1 MRDAP
6 PLQIRGAPGAGSF
19 RTERAGRAVVGVVGG
34 VSIALLHDRI
44 FPCVQVRGES
54 MAPTFAASGE
64 RLLLDRPSA
73 ALRRY
78 ARGDVVVARSPEQE
92 GVLIVK
98 RVVGLP
104 GDTVTCCD
112 DLGQLQVNGV
122 SVDEDAFIRPQ
133 ADCDGPMPNGCRR
146 DWSVTVPE
154 DLAVELLGLADR
166 YLLNDLKLLCGF
178 TLARRRRLPSASAS
192 TAMHSGSGSL
202 PWSCA

>member
-1 MRDAP
+1 MIA
-6 PLQIRGAPGAGSF
+6 AASTAGRASSS
-19 RTERAGRAVVGVVGG
+19 AGRAVVGGVGG

-104 GDTVTCCD
+104 GDVLLTRDGRREAVPSD
-112 DLGQLQVNGV
+112 AVFLEGDNALNSNDSNAFGSVPASSIHARARLRIWPPSKAGV
-122 SVDEDAFIRPQ
+122 VDR
-133 ADCDGPMPNGCRR
+133 
-146 DWSVTVPE
+146 
-154 DLAVELLGLADR
+154 VE
-166 YLLNDLKLLCGF
+166 
-178 TLARRRRLPSASAS
+178 PSASRLVSRAS
-192 TAMHSGSGSL
+192 EVAQAVASGTGNGLSTGIPFFGGL
-202 PWSCA
+202 GLVAQALEED